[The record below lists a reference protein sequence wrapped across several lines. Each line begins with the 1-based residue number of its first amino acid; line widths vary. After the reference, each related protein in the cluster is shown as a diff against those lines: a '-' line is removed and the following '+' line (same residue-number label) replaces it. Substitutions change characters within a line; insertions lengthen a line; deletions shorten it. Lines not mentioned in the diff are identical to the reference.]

1 MSTQMKLIQ
10 RVEHFTVFES
20 MPSTSC
26 YNYDSVFSH
35 KKSHMIVF
43 QYPCYC
49 ISLVKLP
56 KCESYSSTIST
67 SISKRFQLR
76 TTPTSWTTGVNHS
89 VTKLTNLGLYII
101 SIVKRC
107 NTYKIFQYYWSKI
120 LPIHPYFSYLY
131 VRHTKRGCNALNLML
146 TIFDSSRDVYKRNLV
161 TALLLEGY

>member
-1 MSTQMKLIQ
+1 MQDNQFKDHNQPRMMSMQMKLIQ

-89 VTKLTNLGLYII
+89 ITKLTNLGLYII
-101 SIVKRC
+101 SIVKHC
-107 NTYKIFQYYWSKI
+107 NTYKISNTTGQKFFQFIHIFRICTYVI
-120 LPIHPYFSYLY
+120 LN
-131 VRHTKRGCNALNLML
+131 VAAT
-146 TIFDSSRDVYKRNLV
+146 
-161 TALLLEGY
+161 LLI